1 MGRRVSVADAAAVSP
16 PRVMQVPVPGAL
28 PGGQRR
34 VPRGRGDPPLPVRD
48 RRQQGGSRFLF
59 SSPVLLNLTG
69 LKHVFF
75 PEKEN

>member
-1 MGRRVSVADAAAVSP
+1 
-16 PRVMQVPVPGAL
+16 VPGAL